1 MPPKGRF
8 VVKKFRRASVRG
20 PGFNKTGKRKFCG
33 REMLNTMSQMAKR
46 IKRID
51 RTIETKSG
59 VLQISDGTEYGH
71 NALNIVNNIFLG
83 TLNGTLDN
91 DNSRGQRIGDQIQL
105 IGVSFSLMLE
115 LNERYSDV
123 TFRMMVIRGAKG
135 DAVTTSTL
143 WQGASVNK
151 MLDNINR
158 ERFTVLHTK
167 YVKIKAPN
175 MAIIG
180 NAGQVPGSGF
190 TQGGATTQQ
199 SRATRIFKFFVP
211 GKKFT
216 RSGILQYENNSQQ
229 PKFFDYS
236 FVIYAYS
243 NYSTSEAL
251 GFFVGRLND
260 CFIKIHYKDA

>member
-1 MPPKGRF
+1 
-8 VVKKFRRASVRG
+8 
-20 PGFNKTGKRKFCG
+20 
-33 REMLNTMSQMAKR
+33 MSQMAKR

-167 YVKIKAPN
+167 YVY
-175 MAIIG
+175 M
-180 NAGQVPGSGF
+180 PGSVIVKDEVLPTF
-190 TQGGATTQQ
+190 SESDAVDTEN
-199 SRATRIFKFFVP
+199 SRGT
-211 GKKFT
+211 
-216 RSGILQYENNSQQ
+216 
-229 PKFFDYS
+229 
-236 FVIYAYS
+236 
-243 NYSTSEAL
+243 
-251 GFFVGRLND
+251 
-260 CFIKIHYKDA
+260 